1 MLKTQKNLQV
11 MKFLQ
16 KFSLLKIE
24 PSIYNFFIFK
34 SCFFLKL
41 TANKPE
47 LH

>member
-24 PSIYNFFIFK
+24 PSIYNFSFL
-34 SCFFLKL
+34 SRFFSE
-41 TANKPE
+41 TNR
-47 LH
+47 